1 MSESF
6 PPSRPRHPRGVRRD
20 AADAFFPDPGA
31 GPAVAPDDLA
41 EELAEEFL
49 ASATMAQAQGEEGH
63 EQFVDEEIGG
73 PFVLSG
79 QKEFAHGPTGWST
92 PPSELEA
99 YPTPGPLPQSSA
111 RDEADDGE

>member
-6 PPSRPRHPRGVRRD
+6 PRPRPKHPYGARRD
-20 AADAFFPDPGA
+20 AADAFFPDPGE

-49 ASATMAQAQGEEGH
+49 ASATMAHGQGEEGH

-73 PFVLSG
+73 PFVMTG

-92 PPSELEA
+92 PNSELEA
-99 YPTPGPLPQSSA
+99 YPTPGPLPQSPV
-111 RDEADDGE
+111 RDDTDDAE